1 MGRKQKF
8 TLALLGPSG
17 SGKSAFVTSLSEI
30 DIHQHATA
38 QKEGGANTTKVSII
52 YEFSE
57 KYNKLIISKCVCT
70 NNEEEEKILNELQKL
85 CERENGIEELFKR
98 INSSDFAKKCLSIT
112 IQLPCKK
119 NLIPSNQI
127 FDTVV
132 VIDSRGFGDVDDP
145 SNFKIEDV
153 EITSD
158 VNAILF
164 FSISHIKQPIVF
176 SEIIDKVLEVNLKT
190 PIFSLR
196 RYPKATQNDKDFEDK
211 ILDNILSSDQDLY
224 RAILET
230 DKTNVNYLINNF
242 VFNLPEVDK
251 WAGVIGTN
259 ETDDIEQIKEY
270 TDAVRSFL
278 LYSFSMYDKLYNKLV
293 EKMNGEYLE
302 LFTEEVLG
310 RLRTEDAYDVASEI
324 VKKPTSIPSGDYPV
338 YRDTEALSRRVEL
351 KERNEIKEEPF
362 IYEVSTR
369 GNQYKNAK
377 IPSYSYT
384 CVNLRG
390 IFNEIVNKLVQNTR
404 NRALFSTF
412 MKIVLSDYTIQTTTG
427 YTFQNSRRD
436 AFKFD
441 KIVEVRNKCSE
452 ILKSN
457 KLLTEDE
464 TWTNFSYVNGK
475 YTDIEAI
482 AVFMYDML
490 IYDLDLS
497 NAFNTADS
505 KNKYK
510 SVLEKNKKTEMIEL
524 MKRK

>member
-1 MGRKQKF
+1 MEQKQKF
-8 TLALLGPSG
+8 TLALLGPAG

-30 DIHQHATA
+30 DIREYATA

-57 KYNKLIISKCVCT
+57 KYNKLNISKCVCT
-70 NNEEEEKILNELQKL
+70 NNELQEL
-85 CERENGIEELFKR
+85 CERENGIEELFKK
-98 INSSDFAKKCLSIT
+98 INSSKFAKRCLSIT

-132 VIDSRGFGDVDDP
+132 VIDSRGFGDVDDL
-145 SNFKIEDV
+145 SNFKVEDV

-164 FSISHIKQPIVF
+164 FSISHIKQPIIF

-196 RYPKATQNDKDFEDK
+196 RYPKPTQNDKDFEDK

-224 RAILET
+224 DAILET

-259 ETDDIEQIKEY
+259 EKDNIKQIAEY

-278 LYSFSMYDKLYNKLV
+278 LYSFNMYDKLYNKLV
-293 EKMNGEYLE
+293 EKMNGQYLE

-310 RLRTEDAYDVASEI
+310 RLRTADAYDVASRI
-324 VKKPTSIPSGDYPV
+324 VKRPTSKPSKGYDTD
-338 YRDTEALSRRVEL
+338 RDTKALARPVKL
-351 KERNEIKEEPF
+351 KYPNEIKEEPF
-362 IYEVSTR
+362 VYELSTR
-369 GNQYKNAK
+369 GNQHKKA
-377 IPSYSYT
+377 IVPSYSYT

-390 IFNEIVNKLVQNTR
+390 IFNEIVNKLVR
-404 NRALFSTF
+404 SAKNRALFSTF
-412 MKIVLSDYTIQTTTG
+412 MKIALNDYTVPTTTG
-427 YTFQNSRRD
+427 YTFQDSRRD

-441 KIVEVRNKCSE
+441 KIVEVREKCSE

-457 KLLTEDE
+457 NLSTEDG
-464 TWTNFSYVNGK
+464 TWTNFSYIDGK

-482 AVFMYDML
+482 AVFIYDML

-497 NAFNTADS
+497 SAFNTEES
-505 KNKYK
+505 KNKYR
-510 SVLEKNKKTEMIEL
+510 SVFEKNKKTETLES